1 MQSAQLVPK
10 HSAQPAVMQP
20 AYPREVKISSP
31 RHLNRRAR
39 LLELVKQHGSAT
51 KVAAAVGTPK
61 SHLSALMA
69 GDRGLGDELAA
80 RLETAHYLPPGWFD
94 VPSVQMTTT
103 KAQAIAAMFDTL
115 TPAEQSRFLRVFEA
129 VADEPTRIMLSTD
142 WGDLMDNED
151 AA

>member
-1 MQSAQLVPK
+1 M
-10 HSAQPAVMQP
+10 
-20 AYPREVKISSP
+20 
-31 RHLNRRAR
+31 
-39 LLELVKQHGSAT
+39 LELVKQHGSAS
-51 KVAAAVGTPK
+51 KVAAAAGTPK

-94 VPSVQMTTT
+94 VQLAQAASAR
-103 KAQAIAAMFDTL
+103 AQAIAMLFDTL

-129 VADEPTRIMLSTD
+129 VADEPTRTKLSD
-142 WGDLMDNED
+142 WGDLTDNAKD